1 MRFDVEEQERWK
13 PLQEVNERFDVC
25 LSPFACES
33 LSWWMPAASMP
44 LVVEAIREK
53 SLMHIAGTRQRDV
66 ASTDQHQSEIT
77 GTREFSFKI
86 KR

>member
-1 MRFDVEEQERWK
+1 
-13 PLQEVNERFDVC
+13 
-25 LSPFACES
+25 
-33 LSWWMPAASMP
+33 MP